1 MARKGCCV
9 PATFKGSYR
18 HAAPSMSDARGRHA
32 EVYTHKTEKIAA
44 ADLTG
49 WWNRL
54 GSGPCGSLHV
64 KPACGGSRFCG
75 EVHLCVPV
83 IRRSAIC
90 TYARNPPLTLYRC
103 MPCVRWSHKLTLN
116 AYAIYTYARTSPYP
130 PTLYRCVTVYCGT
143 CPAGCFIAA
152 ACCGKTSNTYVDC
165 CCCWHPPCLLPI
177 LQLLCVSSRF
187 TFVDSDTAVEIQ
199 PVCCCKQDVWKKEGV
214 EERRRK
220 GGGQVMPAGDATV
233 ETAALAR
240 QQSDVAK
247 NMIAHTFSSKRTLP
261 LPPEPAADA
270 VHAVATTGA
279 PAGTDMT
286 R

>member
-90 TYARNPPLTLYRC
+90 TYARNPPLTVYRC

-130 PTLYRCVTVYCGT
+130 PTPYTGALQYTAARAQRVVLSRLLAAVKPPIPTWT
-143 CPAGCFIAA
+143 AA
-152 ACCGKTSNTYVDC
+152 A
-165 CCCWHPPCLLPI
+165 
-177 LQLLCVSSRF
+177 
-187 TFVDSDTAVEIQ
+187 
-199 PVCCCKQDVWKKEGV
+199 
-214 EERRRK
+214 
-220 GGGQVMPAGDATV
+220 
-233 ETAALAR
+233 
-240 QQSDVAK
+240 
-247 NMIAHTFSSKRTLP
+247 
-261 LPPEPAADA
+261 
-270 VHAVATTGA
+270 
-279 PAGTDMT
+279 AGTLLASFPYCNSCA
-286 R
+286 